1 MAFTTDTHIHS
12 LKFSGDAVSSMDEMC
27 RGAMAKGLKR
37 ICFTEH
43 VDFDPHYDD
52 SIPFDAEKYKRAIEM
67 ARERYGGQLEIL
79 KGIEVGEAHIYP
91 KEYEKVLQGDV
102 YDVVIASVHYVILPM
117 GIHWTGNDGKS
128 IFQYAV
134 DRIYH
139 RYYEDL
145 LAVARL
151 GGFDVLG
158 HFDYPKRY
166 LKCDAAEDA
175 LIAEILDR
183 VVKNGS
189 VIEINTSPLRKGCA
203 ETSPG
208 KKILE
213 MYKDVGGQRLTV
225 GSDAHRDVDIA
236 ADFDSA
242 FKLTEGFTAGYFK
255 NRKFCTLT
263 ER

>member
-1 MAFTTDTHIHS
+1 MELRTDTHAHS
-12 LKFSGDAVSSMDEMC
+12 LDFSGDAVSTMDEMC
-27 RGAMAKGLKR
+27 RSAIKKGLER

-52 SIPFDAEKYKRAIEM
+52 SIPFDAEKYRRAIEAM
-67 ARERYGGQLEIL
+67 RERYGDHIEIL
-79 KGIEVGEAHIYP
+79 KGIEVGEPHVYQ
-91 KEYEKVLQGDV
+91 KEYETVLQSDN

-128 IFQYAV
+128 IFQYAIN
-134 DRIYH
+134 RIYR

-145 LAVARL
+145 LAVSQL

-166 LKCDAAEDA
+166 LKRDAEEDE
-175 LIAEILDR
+175 LMAEILKT

-189 VIEINTSPLRKGCA
+189 VIEINTSPLRKGCT

-208 KKILE
+208 KKILK
-213 MYKDVGGQRLTV
+213 MYKDASGERLTI

-236 ADFDSA
+236 AGFGQGLSLA
-242 FKLTEGFTAGYFK
+242 AGFTVGYFE
-255 NRKFCTLT
+255 NRRFHAITG
-263 ER
+263 R

>member
-1 MAFTTDTHIHS
+1 MVFTTDTHIHS
-12 LKFSGDAVSSMDEMC
+12 LDFSGDAVSSMAAMC
-27 RGAMAKGLKR
+27 RGAVAKGLKR

-43 VDFDPHYDD
+43 VDFNPHYDD
-52 SIPFDAEKYKRAIEM
+52 SIPFDGEKYKRAIET
-67 ARERYGGQLEIL
+67 ARDRHGGELEIL
-79 KGIEVGEAHIYP
+79 KGIEVGEPHVYP
-91 KEYEKVLQGDV
+91 KEYEKVLQGDA

-117 GIHWTGNDGKS
+117 GIHWTGNGGEN

-134 DRIYH
+134 ERIYR

-166 LKCDAAEDA
+166 LQQDAAEEP
-175 LIAEILDR
+175 LLAEILDCL
-183 VVKNGS
+183 VKNGS
-189 VIEINTSPLRKGCA
+189 VIEINTSPLRKGCL

-208 KKILE
+208 KKIIE
-213 MYKDVGGQRLTV
+213 MYRAAGGRRLTV

-236 ADFDSA
+236 AGFDSTPA
-242 FKLTEGFTAGYFK
+242 LTAGFTVGYFK
-255 NRKFCTLT
+255 NRTFCRLV
-263 ER
+263 EE